1 MYSWKKCIMN
11 VTFRK
16 DNLLLVF
23 SEKFTDHPQNVNL
36 NFLEIEQSL

>member
-11 VTFRK
+11 VAFRK

-23 SEKFTDHPQNVNL
+23 SQKSTDQLQNVNL
-36 NFLEIEQSL
+36 SFLEIEQSL